1 MYILLRELMSIFDEI
16 SEQSRRTIL
25 MNLMDGSRSVNE
37 IVEATGL
44 RQPNVSNHLAR
55 LRARGIVSANRIG
68 RHIYYSIA
76 KAEVEDALNAIIRNA
91 GGESDG
97 AEIKDLV
104 VPFARA
110 ACRGDE
116 RECNRIVD
124 QALRTNRDL
133 IVLYSDLLGA
143 AMMTIGEWYMSGAI
157 DEAQEHM
164 TSSITERQMARIM
177 NYLGAPVPSGA
188 VAVIGAAPQNHH
200 TIGLRMLSDYL
211 TSQKWSVRFLGANVP
226 IPSFLREISDSRP
239 DLVLMSCSHDEGVEW
254 TLRLIREVVALRG
267 NAEKPQIGIGGGIVK
282 QKPNLFLDEG
292 ADFLATSLTQFSDA
306 VLPRIVVSS
315 R

>member
-1 MYILLRELMSIFDEI
+1 MSIFDEI

-55 LRARGIVSANRIG
+55 LRAKGIVSANRIG

-76 KAEVEDALNAIIRNA
+76 KADVEDALNAIIRTSS
-91 GGESDG
+91 GETEG
-97 AEIKDLV
+97 AAISDLV

-133 IVLYSDLLGA
+133 LVLYSDLLGG
-143 AMMTIGEWYMSGAI
+143 AMSTIGEWYLAGAI

-164 TSSITERQMARIM
+164 TSSITERQLSRIM
-177 NYLGAPVPSGA
+177 NYLGAPTPSGK
-188 VAVIGAAPQNHH
+188 VAVIGGAPQNHH
-200 TIGLRMLSDYL
+200 TIGLRMLADYL
-211 TSQKWSVRFLGANVP
+211 TSQHWSVKFLGANVP
-226 IPSFLREISDSRP
+226 IPSFLREVHDSRP
-239 DLVLMSCSHDEGVEW
+239 ELVLLSCAHDEGVEW
-254 TLRLIREVVALRG
+254 TLRLIRELVLQRG
-267 NAEKPQIGIGGGIVK
+267 GAETPKIGVGGGMANRDP
-282 QKPNLFLDEG
+282 QRFLDDG
-292 ADFLATSLTQFSDA
+292 ADFLATSLVQFSESI
-306 VLPRIVVSS
+306 LPTVSS
-315 R
+315 AR